1 MIEDLIIT
9 WWNQIWDTLEAS
21 YTRIWTWTEWA
32 TQYQWYFNWE
42 AIEWANSNEY
52 QALQSWKYIVAVLPV
67 DSEWNEWD
75 IVYSD
80 EYEVEDFKKDEP
92 IQKEFLVKTYDKNFV
107 FVKVIPMSIITNDI
121 SFSEN
126 IDWWQWQ
133 LVLNL
138 NLPLATDYL
147 DNIKYLKVFVSD
159 DSWLNDH
166 LLYTWYLSQFTRQF
180 SNDSENIQAT
190 FLSLFSLFSEI
201 YYKDWSWNTEFTITW
216 TRAEIIKWIVDYVN
230 ESYNLF
236 TYTNDTIIDDWVEI
250 NVECSDTKCLELL
263 KKVVDWTT
271 YHLFVWADWVVKFKP
286 KPTDISH
293 YFTYEKD
300 VSALMIPEDFEQVVN
315 AVRVQ
320 YWYIWWPHSWITER
334 AEDTE
339 SISRFWRKEQ
349 TIVNE
354 NIYWVDSANQYRD
367 EYLAKYSSWKQ
378 NITLVVNSLYQ
389 IENIHPWNTIKIRNL
404 DLEISWLQVNT
415 VKYQYKQ
422 ATLQLEYTSSLAQ
435 EIFSSN
441 S

>member
-1 MIEDLIIT
+1 MIDELEIV
-9 WWNQIWDTLEAS
+9 WWTQVWDVLEAD
-21 YTRIWTWTEWA
+21 YTRTWSWTEWA
-32 TQYQWYFNWE
+32 TQFQRYLDWV
-42 AIEWANSNEY
+42 AIEWANSREY
-52 QALQSWKYIVAVLPV
+52 QALQSWEYVVAVLPV

-80 EYEVEDFKKDEP
+80 WVDVEEFEKDEP
-92 IQKEFLVKTYDKNFV
+92 IQKEFLVKAYDKNNN

-147 DNIKYLKVFVSD
+147 DNVKYLKVFVND
-159 DSWLNDH
+159 DSWLNNH
-166 LLYTWYLSQFTRQF
+166 LLYTWYLSKFTRQF

-190 FLSLFSLFSEI
+190 FLSLFSLFSEV
-201 YYKDWSWNTEFTITW
+201 YYKDWSWETEFTITW

-236 TYTNDTIIDDWVEI
+236 SYTNDTIIDDEVEI
-250 NVECSDTKCLELL
+250 DVECSDTKCSDLI
-263 KKVVDWTT
+263 KKIVDWTT

-300 VSALMIPEDFEQVVN
+300 VSALTIPEDFEQVVN

-320 YWYIWWPHSWITER
+320 YWYIGWPHSWITSR
-334 AEDTE
+334 AEDSE
-339 SISRFWRKEQ
+339 SIAKFWRKEQ
-349 TIVNE
+349 TIVNQ
-354 NIYWVDSANQYRD
+354 NIYWNDSAEQYRD
-367 EYLAKYSSWKQ
+367 EYLAKSSSWKQ

-389 IENIHPWNTIKIRNL
+389 IENIHPWDTIKIRNI
-404 DLEISWLQVNT
+404 EIEVSWLQVNT
-415 VKYQYKQ
+415 VKYQYSQ